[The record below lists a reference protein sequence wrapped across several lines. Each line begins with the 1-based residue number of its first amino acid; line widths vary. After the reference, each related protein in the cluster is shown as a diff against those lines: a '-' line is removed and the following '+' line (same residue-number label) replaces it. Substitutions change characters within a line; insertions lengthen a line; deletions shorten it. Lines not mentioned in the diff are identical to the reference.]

1 MHYNIRRAL
10 ALMVLWIL
18 FFPLPAQGK
27 TVAEWLEG
35 YETGEVWFG
44 EDFAYDITDEAA
56 CWELLM
62 KPITILDAG
71 QREEIYPRETPD
83 GKKVNTDKLGGF
95 INGASA
101 AVHVLGEDEDG
112 WTLIEGIDY
121 YNRVIRGYVRTRLLK
136 TVTPN
141 EKYGVIIDK
150 LTQRLYVFVDGKL
163 WDSCLVSTGLPND
176 SQPYNETAA
185 GEYLICS
192 WVGDFDS
199 EGMICSTA
207 LRFNGGDMIH
217 EVPHK
222 IGYDGSPT
230 YSRWEALLGQK
241 ASHGCVRTQRAAT
254 EKGLNARWLWDNLK
268 KNTKVIVWDD
278 KGRKL
283 PYPDDSRQ
291 LFYNKNGGQYYH
303 ADAYCSSVKTKYK
316 PLSAFTYG
324 ELDTSAYL
332 GLEACPTCQP
342 PKRKSQIAKENLERG
357 AITEAEYE
365 QTLTPAAYP
374 EKTLSVYY
382 NPQGGKYYHSTAE
395 CSSVKKRW
403 LPLTAFAYGELDT
416 SAFQD
421 LTPCPYCNPP
431 LRVDEIDRANL
442 ALGIPEEMVTA
453 LRQAYDGGEAAVDN
467 SADGTGNFTSVT
479 TESGEAAK
487 AQDSSTAGS
496 MESGEAAEAQDS
508 STAGSMESGEA
519 AEGEVSITIR

>member
-1 MHYNIRRAL
+1 MRHCVRRAL
-10 ALMVLWIL
+10 ALMFLVLL
-18 FFPLPAQGK
+18 LGPMPARAK
-27 TVAEWLEG
+27 TVEEWLEG
-35 YETGEVWFG
+35 FDTGETWFG

-71 QREEIYPRETPD
+71 QREEIYPRQTPD
-83 GKKVNTDKLGGF
+83 GKKVNNDKLGGF

-150 LTQRLYVFVDGKL
+150 LTQRLYVFIDGKL

-176 SQPYNETAA
+176 EQPYNETAA
-185 GEYLICS
+185 GEYLLCS

-199 EGMICSTA
+199 EGMICATA

-217 EVPHK
+217 EVPHNV
-222 IGYDGSPT
+222 GYDGSPS
-230 YSRWEALLGQK
+230 YGRWEALLGQR
-241 ASHGCVRTQRAAT
+241 ASHGCVRTQRIAT

-278 KGRKL
+278 KGRKM
-283 PYPDDSRQ
+283 PYPDDERQ
-291 LFYNKNGGQYYH
+291 LFYNPNGGRYYH

-332 GLEACPTCQP
+332 SLEPCTTCQP
-342 PKRKSQIAKENLERG
+342 PRRKTLIAQENLARG
-357 AITEAEYE
+357 AITEAEY
-365 QTLTPAAYP
+365 QAALTPVDYP
-374 EKTLSVYY
+374 AKALSVYY
-382 NPQGGKYYHSTAE
+382 NPQGGKYYHSTAN
-395 CSSVKKRW
+395 CSSVKERW
-403 LPLTAFAYGELDT
+403 LPLTAFAYGDLDT
-416 SAFQD
+416 SSFKA
-421 LTPCPYCNPP
+421 LTPCPYCSPP
-431 LRVDEIDRANL
+431 LRVDEIDQANL
-442 ALGIPEEMVTA
+442 ALGIPQERVTA
-453 LRQAYDGGEAAVDN
+453 LRQAYEAGETSPSD
-467 SADGTGNFTSVT
+467 SMKSSEIADDAPSDSMK
-479 TESGEAAK
+479 SGEATDA
-487 AQDSSTAGS
+487 ADDAPSDSKK
-496 MESGEAAEAQDS
+496 SGEATAPVDPDVEEAFAED
-508 STAGSMESGEA
+508 ED
-519 AEGEVSITIR
+519 VSITIR